1 MAEVTLD
8 EVEIQLD
15 GIVVIPVDKHNSTD
29 IVVTDVDM
37 LQAIIDKHKQMVFE
51 ASV

>member
-1 MAEVTLD
+1 MSEVTLD
-8 EVEIQLD
+8 EVEIHLD
-15 GIVVIPVDKHNSTD
+15 GMVVIPVDKQDNTD